1 MHVQVPLDEHDCSG
15 QWPHSWFSRATGC
28 VHNRP
33 TINIIYISDDLLH
46 TRYTV
51 DSVIEGCSMRKNKK
65 LMSMARVWFH
75 NAVSLWFSVRL
86 TIVFHSRL
94 GAHGTGNIKLLKLF
108 LKLYLDKIWQIS
120 HTNPKVTVILLFRYK
135 IDFLVNSCLD
145 TDPAGRDFM
154 KEHTFS
160 GLFVFLWKSVWSD
173 HVLHH
178 IRTCLDR

>member
-1 MHVQVPLDEHDCSG
+1 MNMIAVASGHTVGFPVPLDVSIIE
-15 QWPHSWFSRATGC
+15 QRLTLYIFQ
-28 VHNRP
+28 
-33 TINIIYISDDLLH
+33 TICWIPE
-46 TRYTV
+46 V
-51 DSVIEGCSMRKNKK
+51 ESVIEGCSMRKNKK

-120 HTNPKVTVILLFRYK
+120 HTNPKVTVVLLFRYK

-178 IRTCLDR
+178 IRTCLDRWPL